1 MPHAPAELELSWAD
15 LRRWKEEGRPYLLVD
30 VREAWERE
38 RSHIGGIWVPLGE
51 ITQRTIEL
59 GVSAPLVVYCR
70 KGVRSLIAVQRLQ
83 ARFPGRLMRSL
94 AGGMEALPEETLEP
108 GYFLSGY
115 HGD

>member
-1 MPHAPAELELSWAD
+1 MPPAPSGLELTWAD
-15 LRRWKEEGRPYLLVD
+15 LRRWKEEGRPFLLLD

-38 RSHIGGIWVPLGE
+38 TSHIGGIWVPLGE
-51 ITQRTIEL
+51 LNQRTDEL
-59 GVSAPLVVYCR
+59 GATTPLVVYCR
-70 KGVRSLIAVQRLQ
+70 KGVRSLMAVQRLQ

-108 GYFLSGY
+108 GYFLSRH